1 MAIELITGHA
11 GSAHVS
17 SADAGWL
24 NAGTFGSGKY
34 VLDTLNKLAC
44 NVQSANLVT
53 IGTGDAV
60 FEGRHV
66 HVSSAES
73 VAIDNGA
80 QGVNRN
86 DIVCIKYEYDSGTSE
101 ETASM
106 AVVKG
111 TAVSGTPSDPTIP
124 SGSIL
129 SGSTTAYMPLW
140 RIPIEGI
147 TVGTPVALYGNV
159 IVTLNGLLS
168 KVWTAS
174 QIPNISATKIT
185 SGTLDAAR
193 IPNLDASKITTGTL
207 AAARIP
213 GLDAS
218 KLTSGTIADG
228 RLPTKGSAGTAGTS
242 SATSGATLAVP
253 YITTDAYGRVTAKGT
268 HTHTIGS
275 LNTSAITAGTLGVAR
290 GGTGKTSGTCYMAD
304 TLYNST
310 ATTDGVTLSASAAN
324 YTMMEIYFR
333 DNDSHYN
340 STKVFSPNGKTVN
353 LCMFSNTTNGQNN
366 YKRREI
372 SISGTSI
379 TNQSYGEQDG
389 TATATSTNN
398 IYIYA
403 VVGYK

>member
-140 RIPIEGI
+140 RIPISGI

-174 QIPNISATKIT
+174 QIPNISASKVTSGTFDAGRIPSLDASKIT
-185 SGTLDAAR
+185 SGTLNAAR
-193 IPNLDASKITTGTL
+193 IPS
-207 AAARIP
+207 
-213 GLDAS
+213 LDAS

-253 YITTDAYGRVTAKGT
+253 YLTTDAYGRVTAKGT

-275 LNTSAITAGTLGVAR
+275 LNTSAITAGTLGAAR
-290 GGTGKTSGTCYMAD
+290 GGTGKTYGFAWQQLGTS
-304 TLYNST
+304 TGST
-310 ATTDGVTLSASAAN
+310 AISYSLSGYSEILVACYISTDYLGSAVIPVALLSSTARQLYLGGGVYDSVASSGRYVGISVSTTKAT
-324 YTMMEIYFR
+324 
-333 DNDSHYN
+333 
-340 STKVFSPNGKTVN
+340 PTVA
-353 LCMFSNTTNGQNN
+353 Q
-366 YKRREI
+366 
-372 SISGTSI
+372 
-379 TNQSYGEQDG
+379 QDG
-389 TATATSTNN
+389 TNKLSSAHW
-398 IYIYA
+398 YVYA
-403 VVGYK
+403 R

>member
-1 MAIELITGHA
+1 MTVELITGHA

-24 NAGTFGSGKY
+24 NAGTFGTGKY
-34 VLDTLNKLAC
+34 VLDTQTKFAC

-53 IGTGDAV
+53 VGTGDAV

-66 HVSSAES
+66 RVSATEN

-86 DIVCIKYEYDSGTSE
+86 DIVCIKYEYDNGTSE
-101 ETASM
+101 ESASL

-129 SGSTTAYMPLW
+129 SGSSTAYMPLW
-140 RIPIEGI
+140 RIPISGI
-147 TVGTPVALYGNV
+147 TVGTPEKMYGDV

-168 KVWTAS
+168 KTWTAS
-174 QIPNISATKIT
+174 QIPNIAASKIT
-185 SGTLDAAR
+185 SGALDAAR

-218 KLTSGTIADG
+218 KLTSGTIADA

-253 YITTDAYGRVTAKGT
+253 YLTTDAYGRVTAKGT

-290 GGTGKTSGTCYMAD
+290 GGTGKT
-304 TLYNST
+304 
-310 ATTDGVTLSASAAN
+310 
-324 YTMMEIYFR
+324 
-333 DNDSHYN
+333 
-340 STKVFSPNGKTVN
+340 
-353 LCMFSNTTNGQNN
+353 
-366 YKRREI
+366 
-372 SISGTSI
+372 
-379 TNQSYGEQDG
+379 YGFTWQQL
-389 TATATSTNN
+389 ATSTDATAMSYSLSGYSEVMFAAYSGTNYIGSVVLPVSLLSTTARQVWLSGGSSSGGSTPYAGRGFVLSATSTKATPTLRN
-398 IYIYA
+398 IDGTYTSSATWYTFA
-403 VVGYK
+403 R